1 MKLVYIFKAKNEG
14 KFKIKILTKK
24 RVYRQSF
31 VMPLQTDGDDAE
43 VNDGVWFIIKE
54 EKYN

>member
-1 MKLVYIFKAKNEG
+1 
-14 KFKIKILTKK
+14 
-24 RVYRQSF
+24 VYRQSF

>member
-1 MKLVYIFKAKNEG
+1 MKLVYIFRAKNEG
-14 KFKIKILTKK
+14 KFKIQILTK
-24 RVYRQSF
+24 RRLYRQSF

-43 VNDGVWFIIKE
+43 VNDGVWLIIKE